1 MEINQIKHLNITN
14 NTEFDYNKYA
24 YDISQNKLRKRYFGI
39 DYNNNKR
46 IKKNKN
52 KIEIKGNKYI
62 PSNKDCSILDEEGSS
77 MNIMEDAYVS
87 ISCKCNKLMSE
98 KIPTIINKSSI
109 NYQKYKKSDLYKKSS
124 ENTKDVNSY
133 LWYYA
138 TNRIQQNT
146 DVNDKNNDKIFKKEA
161 LVNLKKNGKIKKQL
175 DYLTANI
182 LSNNFVVLDDLK
194 DTKNLNLSISIVFR
208 KIFRIISFIFLIFTT
223 ISFLI
228 TIYKFCNFGDTQVNL
243 FYDVGK
249 NKYAYG
255 NIIFYF
261 VLILAIGIGLNSNA
275 IYSALDNLFETN
287 KINNK
292 NYILK
297 SSDKKCVNNVNDTN
311 IKETFV
317 SSNNFRIN
325 KTNCVIDENKELKC
339 DCDSKTQKECDRTA
353 FGCCDN
359 SHIPKINKDGVNC
372 KNIKSNGGFI
382 FLSIVILIIFSLS
395 YFVLNLTNRKWLSI
409 ITYILCIVLIL
420 FIYLISFNYI
430 ELVQNGIDVIKS
442 PTLNTCYNVVMYYNK
457 KFNTDQTGILGSY
470 FGMFVALIVSGCLYI
485 LFKYF
490 TFYKSVPKIGIGF
503 GSLQNIFGLLV
514 IFLTVLCIFFMFII
528 AYSMPIIYFI
538 ILVVFRFFS
547 ILLSKLLFMIYG
559 YNGNAK
565 INNNIDKEQHYIF
578 SILASIYSVRIEYI
592 KTIFKNTFF
601 REFSK
606 KSINHLEPLF
616 TIEHLQNYILKL
628 KQDSLVKDYNLINS
642 RHILENLELPT
653 GMPWNYPLLNIFKII
668 TTCIYTGL
676 YFMNKPEDIDL
687 SKITV
692 QNNIKNQ
699 ILNNLKDE
707 NYLLRFG
714 MNYIPTD
721 LNKKK
726 ILSTSF
732 SANSQIFTSPFNI
745 IILILDLFGF

>member
-1 MEINQIKHLNITN
+1 MNQIKHLNITN
-14 NTEFDYNKYA
+14 NTELDYNKYA
-24 YDISQNKLRKRYFGI
+24 YDISQNKLRNRYFGI

-52 KIEIKGNKYI
+52 KIEIKGNKYV
-62 PSNKDCSILDEEGSS
+62 PLNEDCSILDENDSS
-77 MNIMEDAYVS
+77 MNIMDDAYVS

-109 NYQKYKKSDLYKKSS
+109 HYQKYKKSDLYKKSS

-133 LWYYA
+133 LWFYA
-138 TNRIQQNT
+138 TNRIKQNT
-146 DVNDKNNDKIFKKEA
+146 DINDTNTKKIFEEKALDDLKE
-161 LVNLKKNGKIKKQL
+161 NSKIKKQL

-182 LSNNFVVLDDLK
+182 LSNNFVVLDDSK
-194 DTKNLNLSISIVFR
+194 DIKNLNLSISIVFR

-255 NIIFYF
+255 NIIIYF
-261 VLILAIGIGLNSNA
+261 VLILAIGIGFNNH
-275 IYSALDNLFETN
+275 IIKNVLDNLFETN

-339 DCDSKTQKECDRTA
+339 DCETQKECDRTA

-359 SHIPKINKDGVNC
+359 SHIPKIDKDGVNC

-457 KFNTDQTGILGSY
+457 KYNTDQTGILVYY
-470 FGMFVALIVSGCLYI
+470 FCLFGALILSGCLYI
-485 LFKYF
+485 SSKYV
-490 TFYKSVPKIGIGF
+490 TFYKSVPKIGICF

-538 ILVVFRFFS
+538 ILVVFRFIS
-547 ILLSKLLFMIYG
+547 ILFSKFLFMMYG
-559 YNGNAK
+559 YNGNA
-565 INNNIDKEQHYIF
+565 ISNNDIDKEQHYIF

-601 REFSK
+601 RKFSK

-653 GMPWNYPLLNIFKII
+653 GMPWNYPLLNIFKIF
-668 TTCIYTGL
+668 TTCVYTVL
-676 YFMNKPEDIDL
+676 YL
-687 SKITV
+687 SKGYKADKFLSRKISRTSTT
-692 QNNIKNQ
+692 KK
-699 ILNNLKDE
+699 ILNNLKDKNY

-721 LNKKK
+721 FDKKK